1 MSLPGG
7 AVVGTLPFN
16 AGDVG
21 LIPDWGASIPHA
33 SQLKQQTRNRNN
45 SVTNEIKTWKKKY
58 W

>member
-45 SVTNEIKTWKKKY
+45 IVTNEIKT
-58 W
+58 